1 VSVGELA
8 SYLIPALA
16 VVATGL
22 LTYRA
27 GQRNTARQE
36 RADVVE
42 GYDKLCEQYQKAID
56 LNNVEIGRLR
66 GELKE
71 IKTQFLQERDQWKQE
86 RLGLLARIR
95 ELERT
100 NQRLEEQLDRL
111 QDAQCKEVS

>member
-1 VSVGELA
+1 MSVGELA
-8 SYLIPALA
+8 PYLIPALA
-16 VVATGL
+16 VVATGY

-27 GQRNTARQE
+27 GQHASAREE

-56 LNNVEIGRLR
+56 LNNVEIARLR

-71 IKTQFLQERDQWKQE
+71 IKAQFLTERDQWKQE

-111 QDAQCKEVS
+111 QAGHCKEVS